1 MYSKDELTS
10 RNVATLKDIAKQ
22 IGAKIKSSDNK
33 ETIIYAILDA
43 QAETMPQP
51 VKRKRARIAKT
62 EDKVYTVK
70 GKDGENFDVMKN
82 QATGPSAHEEPNLF
96 NESDKTQEGTL
107 PVSEPANSNT
117 ETQENKNTEVSD
129 QSTNSPEEPVIAF
142 PKHRGRKSK
151 AELEAIAIA
160 KAAALKKQHEAKL
173 ATHDTI
179 NTEMNSSENENAQKE
194 LTANALS
201 AENKV
206 SENNAGMDNTEE
218 SKNEGN
224 TVAENDS
231 TTSDSSL
238 SGTDNLIPEQVF
250 DHSKE
255 TNGQNNELFAQLQAK
270 MNAQNEEEVYQQNA
284 TVQTPNNGYVQVWE
298 NDPGDGT
305 DFIPVVDLPIEDQ
318 SALPSF
324 DIFDRPMNSAAA
336 NQQNQAVLSDAQEE
350 QEQEPLYDFSDII
363 TSNGVL
369 EVMPDGYGFLRS
381 SDYNYLSSPD
391 DVYVASNF
399 IKRYGLKTG
408 DVVLCKVR
416 PPHEGEK
423 YFPLTSVVKING
435 REPSEIR
442 DRVPFEH
449 LTPLFPNEKFSLCG
463 NRSTTNLSTRIVDLF
478 SPIGKGQRALIVAQ
492 PKTGKTIL
500 MKDIANA
507 IAANHPE
514 AYLMMLLIDE
524 RPEEVTDMART
535 VNAEVIASTFDEP
548 AERHVKIAGIVLEKA
563 KRMVEC
569 GHDVVIFLDSITR
582 LARAYNTV
590 APASGKV
597 LTGGV
602 DANALQKPK
611 RFFGAARNIEGGGSL
626 TIIATALIDTGSKMD
641 EVIFEEFKGTGNMEL
656 QLDRS
661 LSNKRIF
668 PAVNLVASSTR
679 RDDLL
684 QDKITLDRMWI
695 LRKYISDMNPIEAMN
710 TIHNSMQHTR
720 NNDEFL
726 LSMNS

>member
-1 MYSKDELTS
+1 MYSIDELNAK
-10 RNVATLKDIAKQ
+10 NVAQLKDIAKE
-22 IGAKIKSSDNK
+22 IGAKIKSNDNK
-33 ETIIYAILDA
+33 KTIVYAILDT
-43 QAETMPQP
+43 QAETP
-51 VKRKRARIAKT
+51 VLNAAAPKRKRVRIAKT
-62 EDKVYTVK
+62 EDKVYSVK
-70 GKDGENFDVMKN
+70 GKDGENYDVMKN
-82 QATGPSAHEEPNLF
+82 QVKG
-96 NESDKTQEGTL
+96 
-107 PVSEPANSNT
+107 PVSTDTPLFKEPLQQDEPIAETEAPQTAAGQDAPEAEVPADTSAETAQSDVEPAML
-117 ETQENKNTEVSD
+117 K
-129 QSTNSPEEPVIAF
+129 PIA
-142 PKHRGRKSK
+142 KHRGRKSK
-151 AELEAIAIA
+151 AELEAIAAA
-160 KAAALKKQHEAKL
+160 KVAAMKERNKMQSEQEANSPSE
-173 ATHDTI
+173 DT
-179 NTEMNSSENENAQKE
+179 TSE
-194 LTANALS
+194 
-201 AENKV
+201 
-206 SENNAGMDNTEE
+206 DNTEKQN
-218 SKNEGN
+218 SVDD
-224 TVAENDS
+224 T
-231 TTSDSSL
+231 
-238 SGTDNLIPEQVF
+238 NLIPEQDF
-250 DHSKE
+250 SNAAD
-255 TNGQNNELFAQLQAK
+255 NGESDAAALAAQLQAK
-270 MNAQNEEEVYQQNA
+270 LNAQNEKAGEQTVAQDA
-284 TVQTPNNGYVQVWE
+284 TGIWE
-298 NDPGDGT
+298 GDPGDGT

-318 SALPSF
+318 AAMPTF
-324 DIFDRPMNSAAA
+324 DIFDRPTTPTATAAPVPQPV
-336 NQQNQAVLSDAQEE
+336 QQKKAESTF
-350 QEQEPLYDFSDII
+350 DFTNII

-391 DVYVASNF
+391 DVYVPNNV

-408 DVVLCKVR
+408 DVVQCRVR

-423 YFPLTSVVKING
+423 YFPITDIEMING
-435 REPSEIR
+435 RKPSEVR
-442 DRVPFEH
+442 DRIPFEH
-449 LTPLFPNEKFSLCG
+449 LTPLFPDEKFTLCG
-463 NRSTTNLSTRIVDLF
+463 DRATTNLSTRVVDLF

-684 QDKITLDRMWI
+684 QDKTTLDRMWI
-695 LRKYISDMNPIEAMN
+695 LRKYISDMNPVEAMN
-710 TIHNSMQHTR
+710 TIHKSMEHTR

>member
-129 QSTNSPEEPVIAF
+129 QSKNSPEEPVIAF

-206 SENNAGMDNTEE
+206 SESNTGMDNTEE